1 MSGCLLHL
9 LLIWAT
15 LALEKKTE
23 APLLGL
29 DENHVLQKVTVQYS
43 YCIRS
48 IKNNSINNLIILK
61 KKKKRGGGMGPDLMC
76 NQIMHS
82 TVKYRICDGLHY

>member
-1 MSGCLLHL
+1 
-9 LLIWAT
+9 LIWAT

-43 YCIRS
+43 CIRS

-61 KKKKRGGGMGPDLMC
+61 EKKKGGMGPDLMC

-82 TVKYRICDGLHY
+82 NVKYRICDGLHY

>member
-43 YCIRS
+43 CIRS

-61 KKKKRGGGMGPDLMC
+61 KKKRGGGMGPDLMC
-76 NQIMHS
+76 NQIMDS
-82 TVKYRICDGLHY
+82 NVKYRICDGLHY

>member
-61 KKKKRGGGMGPDLMC
+61 KKKKGGWNGTGF
-76 NQIMHS
+76 N
-82 TVKYRICDGLHY
+82 V

>member
-48 IKNNSINNLIILK
+48 IKNNSINNLRILK
-61 KKKKRGGGMGPDLMC
+61 KKKKGGWNGTGF
-76 NQIMHS
+76 N
-82 TVKYRICDGLHY
+82 V

>member
-61 KKKKRGGGMGPDLMC
+61 KKKRGWNGTGF
-76 NQIMHS
+76 N
-82 TVKYRICDGLHY
+82 V

>member
-43 YCIRS
+43 CIRS

-61 KKKKRGGGMGPDLMC
+61 KKKGGWNGTGF
-76 NQIMHS
+76 N
-82 TVKYRICDGLHY
+82 V

>member
-61 KKKKRGGGMGPDLMC
+61 KKKKGGVEWD
-76 NQIMHS
+76 
-82 TVKYRICDGLHY
+82 RI

>member
-61 KKKKRGGGMGPDLMC
+61 KKKKRVEWD
-76 NQIMHS
+76 
-82 TVKYRICDGLHY
+82 RI

>member
-23 APLLGL
+23 APLLGP

-43 YCIRS
+43 SIRS
-48 IKNNSINNLIILK
+48 IKNNSINNLITLK
-61 KKKKRGGGMGPDLMC
+61 KKKQRSGMGPDLMC

-82 TVKYRICDGLHY
+82 NLKYSICDGLHY